1 MTLTPR
7 RLTVGLLLALQFIAS
22 ISMSMVFS
30 LAPTITAFFGI
41 PASNATFLNI
51 GFVAAGLLSPLFGY
65 AADRQGAKPVLI
77 VGTLIFVLGH
87 GLAAMSTSVWLYFT
101 ARFLVGLGY
110 SAMLG
115 LIVSY
120 LSKLLDHSRMGSISA
135 FLKLAFALGVFVSPI
150 MAGTLVDLLGFQVLY
165 LAMTALGSL
174 ILLGLFWIP
183 SIELSH
189 EGHVTLQEVKDL
201 FKNKTFLS
209 FLGVSLATALPGTV
223 FFNFL
228 SVFLSEKGYVQ
239 GNISLIY
246 SMIGLGSI
254 ASAFVIFFLNKKL
267 GMIRIFRYGIW
278 ITLIGLIPMMTLNP
292 LLIIVL
298 APFWSLGYDAI
309 VGLINPVLA
318 IEFPRH
324 SGTVI
329 MSMSLLNAVYGILIN
344 VSGPWLYQSFGFMG
358 MLVIGIL
365 GTGLGTLSLHHALK
379 KV

>member
-30 LAPTITAFFGI
+30 LAPTITAFFGL

-65 AADRQGAKPVLI
+65 AADRHGAKPVLI
-77 VGTLIFVLGH
+77 LGTLIFVLGH
-87 GLAAMSTSVWLYFT
+87 GLAAFSTTVWLYFT

-110 SAMLG
+110 SALLG

-120 LSKLLDHSRMGSISA
+120 LSKLLDHSKMGSISA
-135 FLKLAFALGVFVSPI
+135 FLKLAFALGVFVSPVL
-150 MAGTLVDLLGFQVLY
+150 AGTLVNWIGFQYLY
-165 LAMTALGSL
+165 LVLTGFGALL
-174 ILLGLFWIP
+174 LLGLFWIP
-183 SIELSH
+183 SISLSH
-189 EGHVTLQEVKDL
+189 EGHVTLKEVREL
-201 FKNKTFLS
+201 FKNKTVLS

-228 SVFLSEKGYVQ
+228 SVFLSEKGYAQ

-267 GMIRIFRYGIW
+267 GMIRIFKYGLW
-278 ITLIGLIPMMTLNP
+278 ITLIGLIPMLSLNP
-292 LLIIVL
+292 ILIIVL

-318 IEFPRH
+318 IEFRRH

-329 MSMSLLNAVYGILIN
+329 MSVSLLNAIYGILIN
-344 VSGPWLYQSFGFMG
+344 VLGPGLYQSFGFMG

-365 GTGLGTLSLHHALK
+365 GTSLGTLSLHHALK